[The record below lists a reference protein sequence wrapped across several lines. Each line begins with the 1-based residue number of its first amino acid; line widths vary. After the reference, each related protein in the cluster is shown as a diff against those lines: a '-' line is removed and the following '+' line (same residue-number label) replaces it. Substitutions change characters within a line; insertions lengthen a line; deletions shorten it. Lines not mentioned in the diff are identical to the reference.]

1 MKNLKFYKE
10 KDGRWYVD
18 LPEWTGSKADLEMV
32 CGADTLLDKLSK
44 EGNRVVCQVSEIP
57 VEKFELLQFIREA
70 DEWKNGAFY
79 RMASIFGKQI
89 NMELWL
95 CDVTR
100 FVFGYFPRQI
110 YLSVEK

>member
-44 EGNRVVCQVSEIP
+44 EGNRVVCQVSVIP
-57 VEKFELLQFIREA
+57 VENFELLQFIREA
-70 DEWKNGAFY
+70 DEWQNGAFY
-79 RMASIFGKQI
+79 RLGSIFGQCI
-89 NMELWL
+89 
-95 CDVTR
+95 
-100 FVFGYFPRQI
+100 
-110 YLSVEK
+110 